1 MMMTVNKAP
10 KILYVEDDET
20 LSFITTDNLKRKGFD
35 IVNAVD
41 GVQAFELFSND
52 TFDICLFDV
61 MLPKMDGFDL
71 AHKVR
76 SVNNEIPI
84 LFITAKTLPEDRVK
98 GLLLGADD
106 YIIKPYNI
114 EELILRI
121 KVFLKRKKIIDPETE
136 NQNIKIGKAIFD
148 CENLRLL
155 TGTKENSLTYRE
167 AELLKFFVEN
177 KNTVVTRE
185 RILNV
190 LWGENDYFAGRSL
203 DVFITRLRKYFK
215 SVPGV
220 AIENKHGVGFV
231 FKVFDK

>member
-1 MMMTVNKAP
+1 MSKIP
-10 KILYVEDDET
+10 KILYVEDDKT
-20 LSFITTDNLKRKGFD
+20 LSFITTDNLKRKGFEV
-35 IVNAVD
+35 VNATD
-41 GVQAFELFSND
+41 GVKAFEIFSKE

-76 SVNNEIPI
+76 AVNKEIPI
-84 LFITAKTLPEDRVK
+84 LFITAKTLPEDRIK

-106 YIIKPYNI
+106 YIVKPYNM
-114 EELILRI
+114 EEVILRI
-121 KVFLKRKKIIDPETE
+121 KVFLRRKKIIIDDPESKKNKIGETVFDAE
-136 NQNIKIGKAIFD
+136 NLKLYIGKAEI
-148 CENLRLL
+148 N
-155 TGTKENSLTYRE
+155 LTYRE

-177 KNTVVTRE
+177 KNAVVTRE

-215 SVPGV
+215 SDSKVF
-220 AIENKHGVGFV
+220 IENKHGVGFI
-231 FKVFDK
+231 FKVVE

>member
-1 MMMTVNKAP
+1 VNDIP

-20 LSFITTDNLKRKGFD
+20 LSFITTDNLNRKGFD
-35 IVNAVD
+35 VVNAVD

-76 SVNNEIPI
+76 SVNKEIPI
-84 LFITAKTLPEDRVK
+84 LFITAKTMPEDRIK

-106 YIIKPYNI
+106 YIVKPYNI
-114 EELILRI
+114 DELILRI
-121 KVFLKRKKIIDPETE
+121 RVFLKRRKIIDHETE
-136 NQNIKIGKAIFD
+136 NQNIKIGKAIFNL
-148 CENLRLL
+148 ENLALKV
-155 TGTKENSLTYRE
+155 GSKKNILTYRE
-167 AELLKFFVEN
+167 AELLKFFIEN

-215 SVPGV
+215 STSGV
-220 AIENKHGVGFV
+220 TFENKHGVGFI
-231 FKVFDK
+231 FKVIE

>member
-1 MMMTVNKAP
+1 MNKKN

-20 LSFITTDNLKRKGFD
+20 LSFITADNLKRKGFEV
-35 IVNAVD
+35 ISASD
-41 GVQAFELFSND
+41 GVSAFELFSND
-52 TFDICLFDV
+52 TFDVCLFDV

-76 SVNNEIPI
+76 SVNKEIPI
-84 LFITAKTLPEDRVK
+84 LFITAKTLPEDRIK

-106 YIIKPYNI
+106 YIVKPYNI

-121 KVFLKRKKIIDPETE
+121 KVFLKRKKIIDPKAEE
-136 NQNIKIGKAIFD
+136 QKIQIGNAIFD
-148 CENLRLL
+148 SENLKLL
-155 TGTKENSLTYRE
+155 VGTKENNLTYRE
-167 AELLKFFVEN
+167 AELLKFLIEN
-177 KNTVVTRE
+177 KNTIITRE

-215 SVPGV
+215 SVPRI
-220 AIENKHGVGFV
+220 AIENKHGIGFI
-231 FKVFDK
+231 FKIEE

>member
-1 MMMTVNKAP
+1 VNKST

-20 LSFITTDNLKRKGFD
+20 LSYITTDNLKRKGFEV
-35 IVNAVD
+35 VNASD
-41 GVQAFELFSND
+41 GLQAFELFSKD
-52 TFDICLFDV
+52 TFDICLFDI

-76 SVNNEIPI
+76 SVNKEIPI

-106 YIIKPYNI
+106 YIVKPYNM

-121 KVFLKRKKIIDPETE
+121 QVFLKRKKIVHSDSE
-136 NQNIKIGKAIFD
+136 NKKIKMGKAIFD
-148 CENLRLL
+148 REELKL
-155 TGTKENSLTYRE
+155 TVGAKENNLTYRE
-167 AELLKFFVEN
+167 AELLKFFFEN
-177 KNTVVTRE
+177 KNTLLTRE

-190 LWGENDYFAGRSL
+190 LWGDNDYFAGRSL

-215 SVPGV
+215 PLSEIS
-220 AIENKHGVGFV
+220 IENKHGVGFV
-231 FKVFDK
+231 FKIAET

>member
-1 MMMTVNKAP
+1 MLIVNKIP

-20 LSFITTDNLKRKGFD
+20 LSFITSDNLKRKGFEVINAYDGLSAFD
-35 IVNAVD
+35 I
-41 GVQAFELFSND
+41 FMND
-52 TFDICLFDV
+52 TFDICLFDI

-76 SVNNEIPI
+76 TVNKEIPI
-84 LFITAKTLPEDRVK
+84 LFITAKTLPEDRIK

-106 YIIKPYNI
+106 YIVKPYNI

-121 KVFLKRKKIIDPETE
+121 KVFLKRKKIIESDAE
-136 NQNIKIGKAIFD
+136 NQIIKLGEAIFD
-148 CENLRLL
+148 RENLKLL
-155 TGTKENSLTYRE
+155 IGKKENNLTYRE
-167 AELLKFFVEN
+167 AELLKFFVKN
-177 KNTVVTRE
+177 KNTLIPRE

-215 SVPGV
+215 SVPSV
-220 AIENKHGVGFV
+220 SIENKHGVGFI
-231 FKVFDK
+231 FKVSER

>member
-1 MMMTVNKAP
+1 VSENP

-20 LSFITTDNLKRKGFD
+20 LSFITSDNLKRKGFD
-35 IVNAVD
+35 VINAYD
-41 GVQAFELFSND
+41 GVQAFDLFSND

-76 SVNNEIPI
+76 SVNKEIPI
-84 LFITAKTLPEDRVK
+84 LFITAKTMTEDKIK

-106 YIIKPYNI
+106 YIVKPYNI

-121 KVFLKRKKIIDPETE
+121 KVFLKRKRIVDSEAEKQI
-136 NQNIKIGKAIFD
+136 IKIGNVFFD
-148 CENLRLL
+148 CENLILKV
-155 TGTKENSLTYRE
+155 GSKENSLTYRE
-167 AELLKFFVEN
+167 AELLKFFIEN
-177 KNTVVTRE
+177 KNAVLTRE

-203 DVFITRLRKYFK
+203 DVFITRLRKHFK
-215 SVPGV
+215 LTSNIV
-220 AIENKHGVGFV
+220 IENKHGVGFI
-231 FKVFDK
+231 FKVTE

>member
-1 MMMTVNKAP
+1 VNDQP

-20 LSFITTDNLKRKGFD
+20 LRFITTDNLERKGFE
-35 IVNAVD
+35 VLEASD
-41 GVQAFELFSND
+41 GLTAFELFTKES
-52 TFDICLFDV
+52 FDICLLDI

-71 AHKVR
+71 AHKIR
-76 SVNNEIPI
+76 SVNQEIPI
-84 LFITAKTLPEDRVK
+84 LFITAKTLPEDRVR

-106 YIIKPYNI
+106 YIVKPYHM

-121 KVFLKRKKIIDPETE
+121 KVFLKRKKISGESTD
-136 NQNIKIGKAIFD
+136 NNIKIANALFD
-148 CENLRLL
+148 QEKLKLKVGR
-155 TGTKENSLTYRE
+155 KENSLTYRE
-167 AELLKFFVEN
+167 AELLMFLIEN

-215 SVPGV
+215 PVPGV
-220 AIENKHGVGFV
+220 TIENKRGVGFI
-231 FKVFDK
+231 FKLKE